1 MTTIT
6 PHEDRSRVQLPPHD
20 SLIEPWQ
27 QSVRGGSVEDR
38 RLAEVHAS
46 IPPHI
51 EDLAPAIP
59 SSIGAAMDE
68 ALRSVAALDE
78 THGEHLASLS
88 VLLLRAESVAS
99 SKIEHVEASLDDY
112 ARAMHGSK
120 ANSSATSMVASTRA
134 LDALIRSVQD
144 GQTIAIEDICTAH
157 RILMADDPS
166 ERAYAGR
173 TRDMQNWIGGSDYS
187 PRGADYVPPPPRLV
201 DGYLAD
207 LLAFANRADINVLA
221 QAAITHAQFE
231 SIHPFTD
238 GNGRIG
244 RALINT
250 VLRKRRTTT
259 RVVVPLAS
267 ALVARR
273 DAYFETLSAYR
284 EGDAGPIIGSFANA
298 STIASLEAKVTAERL
313 ASMPDQ
319 WREAASRPRSGSA
332 AAKLLDTLLNH
343 PVFSADEAVRLIGGA
358 TSSVY
363 GGISRLQE
371 AEVIRPLTSRTRNQV
386 WVAASLAAELD
397 DLGVRIAARARAV
410 RD

>member
-1 MTTIT
+1 MTSIARRL
-6 PHEDRSRVQLPPHD
+6 DGARVELPPHD
-20 SLIEPWQ
+20 VLVEPWR

-38 RLAEVHAS
+38 RVTEIRAS
-46 IPPHI
+46 IPPKV
-51 EDLAPAIP
+51 EALAPAIP
-59 SSIGAAMDE
+59 SSLGAAMDE
-68 ALRSVAALDE
+68 ALRSIAALDE

-99 SKIEHVEASLDDY
+99 SKIERVEASLDDY
-112 ARAMHGSK
+112 ARAMHGSR
-120 ANSSATSMVASTRA
+120 ANASATSMVASTRA

-144 GQTIAIEDICTAH
+144 GQPIAIDEICKAH

-166 ERAYAGR
+166 ERAFAGT
-173 TRDMQNWIGGSDYS
+173 TRDMQNWIGGSDHS

-201 DGYLAD
+201 DGYLED
-207 LLAFANRADINVLA
+207 LLAFANRSDINVLA

-259 RVVVPLAS
+259 QVVVPLAS

-273 DAYFETLSAYR
+273 DAYFETLGAYR
-284 EGDAGPIIGSFANA
+284 DGDAGPIISSFANA
-298 STIASLEAKVTAERL
+298 STIASLEARVTANRV
-313 ASMPDQ
+313 ASMPEL

-332 AAKLLDTLLNH
+332 AARLIDGLLDH
-343 PVFSADEAVRLIGGA
+343 PVFSAEEAEQLIRGA

-363 GGISRLQE
+363 SGINRLQE

-386 WVAASLAAELD
+386 WVAASLADELD
-397 DLGVRIAARARAV
+397 DLGMRIAARARAV
-410 RD
+410 SD